1 MKNEIT
7 LTLTKETYTC
17 LIMLKGVA
25 EIDDEENT
33 MTIKQ
38 GESYL
43 IRAIDGQ
50 ITLKGECLFLTVTQ

>member
-1 MKNEIT
+1 
-7 LTLTKETYTC
+7 
-17 LIMLKGVA
+17 MLKGVA